1 MKKLLSLALIAIMAF
16 SPLTACGGGQ
26 SETPASSETP
36 AAAGDSPASTDDAQ
50 EQPAAAAD
58 GEITVNNQL
67 VGRADAPIEITFQ
80 PDPGHW
86 LTSTDPGVAAYTER
100 KAREWIEAHPDVKIV
115 PVAQS
120 VNITDSMGK
129 LLIQAAAGNAPDLAE
144 VDSFVL
150 PSFKQYLQPL
160 DDVLAERGIDKT
172 SWFPFAQEGMT
183 YNDQYVALWHTTDV
197 RVFYYNKNLMD
208 NAPADWDELI
218 SVGEQMTE
226 QGYTALLYPAGRNET
241 TSCDILPWFWSQG
254 GNLVDDDGNPIFD
267 QGDNRTY
274 MVDTLSYIRRTID
287 TGVSPSRISTFGT
300 DSDMNNEVSAGKVAM
315 FFGGSWL
322 SSQLRQIMG
331 DEEFINTWGI
341 APIPMKAG
349 AERTS
354 TAGGWTA
361 GVFTTDDEKRKL
373 AADFAISLYIDDEA
387 MEEYSAT
394 SGNLP
399 CRSIIFENSDT
410 FKNDPVLAK
419 YGEELAYARVRPG
432 VEIYNT
438 ISQELQVA
446 ISDVITG
453 SAEPEAAVDTMSR
466 NVANQS

>member
-1 MKKLLSLALIAIMAF
+1 MKKLLSIALIAVMAL
-16 SPLTACGGGQ
+16 STLAACGGGQ
-26 SETPASSETP
+26 QSATSVDPAPSGD
-36 AAAGDSPASTDDAQ
+36 AASGESAGS
-50 EQPAAAAD
+50 QPATSD
-58 GEITVNNQL
+58 SEITVNNQL

-86 LTSTDPGVAAYTER
+86 LTSTDAGVAAYMER

-160 DDVLAERGIDKT
+160 DDVLAERGIDKS

-197 RVFYYNKNLMD
+197 RVFYYNKTFMD
-208 NAPADWDELI
+208 SAPTNWDELI
-218 SVGEQMTE
+218 TVGEQMAE
-226 QGYTALLYPAGRNET
+226 QGHTPLLYPAGRNET

-254 GNLVDDDGNPIFD
+254 GKLVDDSGAPIFD

-274 MVDTLSYIRRTID
+274 LVGTLDYIKRTID

-331 DEEFINTWGI
+331 DEEFIATWGI
-341 APIPMKAG
+341 APIPMKEG

-373 AADFAISLYIDDEA
+373 AADFAISLYIDDDA

-399 CRSIIFENSDT
+399 CRSVIFDSSET
-410 FKNDPVLAK
+410 FKNDPILAA
-419 YGEELAYARVRPG
+419 YGEELQYAQVRPG

-453 SAEPEAAVDTMSR
+453 SADPETAVETMSR